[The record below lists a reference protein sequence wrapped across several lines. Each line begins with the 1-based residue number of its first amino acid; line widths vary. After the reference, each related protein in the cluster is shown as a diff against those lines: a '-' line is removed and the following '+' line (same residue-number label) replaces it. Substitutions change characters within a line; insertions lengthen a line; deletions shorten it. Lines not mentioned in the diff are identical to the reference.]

1 MFNPL
6 SITLVI
12 IATIINSIVFGY
24 VASNT
29 KNNKTN
35 RSYLLFLSFIISIT
49 FGVTINVPG
58 DYPTIQDA
66 INASNDGDLV
76 LVADGTYYENL
87 VIDKEITVASHY
99 IDDENLTH
107 RDNTIIDGSH
117 YIEST

>member
-35 RSYLLFLSFIISIT
+35 IAYLIFLTFTVLYIIFDCIIIQT
-49 FGVTINVPG
+49 FETKESKDIIIK
-58 DYPTIQDA
+58 IQLILDMQL
-66 INASNDGDLV
+66 ASRIPL
-76 LVADGTYYENL
+76 
-87 VIDKEITVASHY
+87 
-99 IDDENLTH
+99 
-107 RDNTIIDGSH
+107 
-117 YIEST
+117 